1 MRVEPAPKDNLAE
14 IAISGNQDRL
24 HTVGNRKD
32 FIIRNSR
39 LHLCDV
45 LDLMTILPQTF
56 HNSSIDAFI
65 SHEIHA
71 ASSAKG

>member
-1 MRVEPAPKDNLAE
+1 
-14 IAISGNQDRL
+14 
-24 HTVGNRKD
+24 
-32 FIIRNSR
+32 
-39 LHLCDV
+39 
-45 LDLMTILPQTF
+45 MTILPQTF